1 MIPCDPVDDEGD
13 VFSSHDYVKTAR
25 STSQC
30 STITTQHC
38 CSIEF
43 DENLLVRDGINET
56 AA

>member
-1 MIPCDPVDDEGD
+1 MIPCKPVDDERD
-13 VFSSHDYVKTAR
+13 VFLVHDYVKTAR

-30 STITTQHC
+30 SAITAQHC

-43 DENLLVRDGINET
+43 DENLLVRDGISET

>member
-1 MIPCDPVDDEGD
+1 MDPLQPVDDERD
-13 VFSSHDYVKTAR
+13 AFSVHDYVKTAR

-30 STITTQHC
+30 SAITAQHC